1 MSAVARQNM
10 LSCSTLCCTLQ
21 AMSLISV
28 AQQSGDVSAELY
40 SKYAAQG
47 CISMPRMDGVED
59 LVVKMQ
65 MKEGAAGNPFNSGS
79 AERPP
84 TLPDRGGMA
93 PLGVPGISPPS
104 SQVSF
109 LYRIFFCPEEDS
121 LRPLWLP

>member
-1 MSAVARQNM
+1 
-10 LSCSTLCCTLQ
+10 
-21 AMSLISV
+21 MSLISV

-109 LYRIFFCPEEDS
+109 LYHICSP
-121 LRPLWLP
+121 LRVLPATVNVVKRLMATTSTAV